1 MSTEEQKETFADK
14 AKAQIDA
21 LKTKEGR
28 AALKDKAKEG
38 FASAATTA
46 KEQFDA
52 FKTKEGR
59 DALKNKAKENAAAY
73 MHAIREKA
81 PGYWKTLR
89 ARTVNLWNN
98 GTKGKAACIG
108 IGAGVLLLGCLV
120 FGGKSNDEKRSE
132 TPGQL
137 QAESTR
143 STTDGK
149 TKSETMR
156 MESSKKELE
165 QQERIAMAQAVQADM
180 EKGWLK
186 DEEIADSDE
195 HAEYILKDTF
205 LWGTQLSYYK
215 PQKKVSYKEFTK
227 IYYMIEDAFLPEF
240 VSSLPKALHS
250 EKGCSPSLALK
261 LSRDIVSRANHLLYY
276 CCRTGLAP
284 DATGKE
290 KSNYVKLLKLAMME
304 KKMLGSYSTMGR
316 SNAESEFKA
325 FCTLRNTLPKH
336 EPATDAEQRYATLP
350 YPSHYIDVESEA
362 SSSVDQNAKDFEHNI
377 DGSWPAEARD
387 KNTPRL
393 KELVKTRAE
402 LAQKKWHPIAIGNF
416 PIKTF
421 CGLEFGQTIATCEK
435 VLGAALGPVYENQPD
450 GFAAYLLKKP
460 FRKFTRACL
469 RFVTDE
475 PGYEGNKKKEPY
487 FQALRSIQL
496 EADISE
502 DINYDSCLEEL
513 ARVKK
518 LLEEKYMLDL
528 GKGVACDHYSG
539 KGFWYGAGLDTGW
552 IVLGIRP
559 TTDGQSGRA
568 KGGNKTMVLEVRCAD
583 ARSMQDWV
591 NVARKELDDKQKS
604 ETEAKKE
611 KLNISADAGADVL

>member
-1 MSTEEQKETFADK
+1 MSGNETKETIA
-14 AKAQIDA
+14 
-21 LKTKEGR
+21 
-28 AALKDKAKEG
+28 DKAKEG
-38 FASAATTA
+38 LATAAMSA
-46 KEQFDA
+46 KEQLGA

-108 IGAGVLLLGCLV
+108 MGAGVLLLGCLV
-120 FGGKSNDEKRSE
+120 FGGKSNDEKNSE
-132 TPGQL
+132 TPGRL
-137 QAESTR
+137 HAESTR
-143 STTDGK
+143 STTDSK
-149 TKSETMR
+149 AKSETIR
-156 MESSKKELE
+156 QESSKKEME
-165 QQERIAMAQAVQADM
+165 QREKIAMAQAVQAAM
-180 EKGWLK
+180 EKARLE
-186 DEEIADSDE
+186 DEEVADSDE
-195 HAEYILKDTF
+195 RAKYILQDDHTF
-205 LWGTQLSYYK
+205 LWRTQLSYYK
-215 PQKKVSYKEFTK
+215 PQKKVSYKEFAK

-240 VSSLPKALHS
+240 VSMLPALRS

-261 LSRDIVSRANHLLYY
+261 LSRDLVSRADHLLYY

-290 KSNYVKLLKLAMME
+290 KSNYVKLLKLAMMG
-304 KKMLGSYSTMGR
+304 KKMLGSYSTINGL
-316 SNAESEFKA
+316 SNAEREFEA
-325 FCTLRNTLPKH
+325 FCALRNTLPKH
-336 EPATDAEQRYATLP
+336 ESAEDAEQRYAALP
-350 YPSHYIDVESEA
+350 YPSYAIDMESEP
-362 SSSVDQNAKDFEHNI
+362 SSSVDLNAKDFEHNYYV
-377 DGSWPAEARD
+377 SWPLEARD

-402 LAQKKWHPIAIGNF
+402 LAQKKWHPIAVGNF

-435 VLGAALGPVYENQPD
+435 VLGSALGPVYDNQPH

-475 PGYEGNKKKEPY
+475 PGYEGSKKKEPY

-513 ARVKK
+513 AKIKK
-518 LLEEKYMLDL
+518 LLEEKYMLNL
-528 GKGVACDHYSG
+528 GKGVECQHYSG